1 MFQYP
6 PDKVEESVGTSKPKN
21 GKRKS
26 RLDSDEVSSYFFT
39 LLLLSSFNIL
49 FNILYIYI
57 HIYIYIYFHYSSGI
71 WRRFFQEKT

>member
-39 LLLLSSFNIL
+39 LLLMSSFNIL
-49 FNILYIYI
+49 
-57 HIYIYIYFHYSSGI
+57 
-71 WRRFFQEKT
+71 